1 MMQDF
6 TIFDTIRDYAGAS
19 QKLEAELIFIAEE
32 LKRIAET
39 DPAKIDDE
47 TKALNA
53 EIEERASTVF
63 TIAKSVLEARRSAL
77 QRSLFALAYSIGPDD
92 EDLIVDEDDV
102 PDPDEAVRLAKLSI
116 ADLLGIDVPDADGA
130 DDEDDAEA
138 DGADAA

>member
-1 MMQDF
+1 MQDF

-32 LKRIAET
+32 LKKIAAT
-39 DPAKIDDE
+39 DPATIDAE
-47 TKALNA
+47 TKVLNA

-92 EDLIVDEDDV
+92 EDSIVDEDDV
-102 PDPDEAVRLAKLSI
+102 IDPVEAARLAKFSI
-116 ADLLGIDVPDADGA
+116 ADLLGIIDSNADADV
-130 DDEDDAEA
+130 DAETDA
-138 DGADAA
+138 D